1 MEIQQE
7 VKSGF
12 LLIDKPQGWTS
23 FDIVAKLRGITK
35 VKKIGHAGTLD
46 PLATGLLLIAIGRK
60 ATREIQQYVKLDKV
74 YTTTA
79 ILGAVADSY
88 DADGTIYK
96 EGNEFTE
103 GQGWK
108 ISHIKPSREEIEQVV
123 KSFQGKIQ
131 QVPPMFSAKKVGG
144 KKLYELAREGKVI
157 EREPSDIEIYK
168 VEITRYEY
176 PQVDITVHCSTGTY
190 IRSLVHDIGQQLGV
204 GAYINVLRRTHIAD
218 FDVND
223 AWQIEGITRD
233 NFEEKLFDEK

>member
-1 MEIQQE
+1 MGIQQE
-7 VKSGF
+7 IKSGF

-79 ILGAVADSY
+79 ILGAVSDSY

-108 ISHIKPSREEIEQVV
+108 ILSYEPSGEEIEQVV
-123 KSFQGKIQ
+123 QTFQGKIQ
-131 QVPPMFSAKKVGG
+131 QVPPMYSAKKVGG

-157 EREPSDIEIYK
+157 EREPSNIEIYK

-176 PQVDITVHCSTGTY
+176 PEVDITVHCSTGTY

-218 FDVND
+218 FDVKD
-223 AWQIEGITRD
+223 AWQIEDITRD
-233 NFEEKLFDEK
+233 NFEEKLFGEK